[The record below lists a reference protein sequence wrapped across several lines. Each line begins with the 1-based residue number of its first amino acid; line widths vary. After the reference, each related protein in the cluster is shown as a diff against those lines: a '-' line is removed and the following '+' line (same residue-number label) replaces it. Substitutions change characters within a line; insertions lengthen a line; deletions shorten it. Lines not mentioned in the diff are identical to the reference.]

1 MLLYNTARSNKLYSP
16 YRGQYSKIYQN
27 FHDWVF
33 ILYLNLYVYKIMYV
47 LGAEEYIYNMLPFIW
62 GNRDMTYIYTQ
73 TYTYLFI
80 FARVYKKKH

>member
-1 MLLYNTARSNKLYSP
+1 
-16 YRGQYSKIYQN
+16 
-27 FHDWVF
+27 
-33 ILYLNLYVYKIMYV
+33 MYV